1 MRQNRLLEL
10 ERKQQ
15 QLKQEYEEML
25 TAFLLELEEENEKFL
40 LSLTKKTQE
49 QTKSEEKDDLNIEQ
63 QGNPT
68 KEIQYEQKFD
78 LNPLEFNR
86 MQATI
91 AYKNTQRKNIEENTD
106 DHVENEEIHHGKEKE
121 KNLSNIVSELLE
133 KGLSVEE
140 IAKQLQ
146 KGKTEIELLQRF
158 YQNNK

>member
-68 KEIQYEQKFD
+68 KEIQYEQEFD

-106 DHVENEEIHHGKEKE
+106 VHVENEEIHHGKEKE